1 MEEKVLEILKYV
13 LEDESIDKS
22 VSQENNS
29 NWDSLKQLNLMVELE
44 SEFNISIEP
53 EMMHKM
59 TSYETIVD
67 NLYKI
72 IK

>member
-29 NWDSLKQLNLMVELE
+29 NWDSLKQLNLVVELE
-44 SEFNISIEP
+44 TEFDISIEP
-53 EMMHKM
+53 EIIHKM
-59 TSYETIVD
+59 ISYDTIVE
-67 NLYKI
+67 NLRKI

>member
-13 LEDESIDKS
+13 LEDDSVDTS
-22 VSQENNS
+22 VSQENCS

-44 SEFNISIEP
+44 SEFDISIEP

-59 TSYETIVD
+59 TSYNAIVE
-67 NLYKI
+67 NLKKI
-72 IK
+72 L